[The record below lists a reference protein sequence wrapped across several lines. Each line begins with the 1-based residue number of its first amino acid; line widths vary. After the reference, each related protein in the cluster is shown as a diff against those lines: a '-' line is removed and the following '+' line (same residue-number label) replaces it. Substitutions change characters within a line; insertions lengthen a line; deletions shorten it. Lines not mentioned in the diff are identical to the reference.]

1 MKYKVLFSVALAVLI
16 TACTNQTQSG
26 LNDIETQ
33 VYVRELKK
41 SSINKLINTNGT
53 ALSVSTAELNSE
65 MTGIY
70 FLQTNPSTGKSF
82 KLGDAVKKGQVIIK
96 FENKEYENQQAVDS
110 RKLSLELAELE
121 RASQQN
127 LLSLGGVTERE
138 MRNTEVTITNARYN
152 LENAEIN
159 IGKMDVIAPF
169 DGVIV
174 SLPHYTQGVRVNQ
187 NSPMVGIMHYSQ
199 MYMEINLP
207 ESNMAYINNNQRVNI
222 THYTLPGDTIS
233 GVISEMSPAISTETR
248 TFRCKV
254 LIDNKDLKLRSG
266 MSVKADIIV
275 DRAENTI
282 IIPKDILIS
291 NRNRKYVYI
300 VERNTAILRTVTTG
314 LEDAENI
321 QIIDGLNEN
330 DNLVIRGHETLR
342 ENSRV
347 KVLR

>member
-1 MKYKVLFSVALAVLI
+1 MKYKGLFSVALAVLI

-41 SSINKLINTNGT
+41 SSIDKLINTTGT
-53 ALSVSTAELNSE
+53 ALSVSTVELNSE

-70 FLQTNPSTGKSF
+70 NLQTNPSTGKPF

-121 RASQQN
+121 RASQQD
-127 LLSLGGVTERE
+127 LLALGGVTERE

-207 ESNMAYINNNQRVNI
+207 ESNMAYIKNNQRVNI

-233 GVISEMSPAISTETR
+233 GVISELSPAISTETR
-248 TFRCKV
+248 TFRGKV

-266 MSVKADIIV
+266 MSVKADIVV

>member
-1 MKYKVLFSVALAVLI
+1 MKYKILFSVALAVLI
-16 TACTNQTQSG
+16 TACNNQTQSS

-41 SSINKLINTNGT
+41 SSINKLISTAST
-53 ALSVSTAELNSE
+53 ALATSSVELNSE
-65 MTGIY
+65 MTGVY
-70 FLQTNPSTGKSF
+70 MLQTNPGTGRLF

-96 FENKEYENQQAVDS
+96 FENKEYENQQALDA
-110 RKLSLELAELE
+110 RKLSLELAQLE
-121 RASQQN
+121 QASQKE
-127 LLSLGGVTERE
+127 LLELGGVTERE

-159 IGKMDVIAPF
+159 IDKMNVVAPF

-174 SLPHYTQGVRVNQ
+174 TLPHYTQGVRVNQ
-187 NSPMVGIMHYSQ
+187 NSLMVGIMHYSQ

-207 ESNMAYINNNQRVNI
+207 ESNIAYVKNNQRVNI

-233 GVISEMSPAISTETR
+233 GIISELSPAISTETR
-248 TFRCKV
+248 TFRGKV
-254 LIDNKDLKLRSG
+254 TIDNKDLKLRSG

-275 DRAENTI
+275 DRAEEAI
-282 IIPKDILIS
+282 IIPKDVIIS
-291 NRNRKYVYI
+291 NRNRKFVYV
-300 VERNTAILRTVTTG
+300 VERNTAILRTIITG
-314 LEDAENI
+314 LENSEEI
-321 QIIDGLNEN
+321 QVVEGLNEN

-347 KVLR
+347 KVMR